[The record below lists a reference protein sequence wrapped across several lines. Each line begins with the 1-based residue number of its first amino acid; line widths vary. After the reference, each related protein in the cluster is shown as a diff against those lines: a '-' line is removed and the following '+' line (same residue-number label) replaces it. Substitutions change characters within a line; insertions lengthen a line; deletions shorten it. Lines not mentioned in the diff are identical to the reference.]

1 MAEGKPDSDEICT
14 HLRQRSAP
22 IQDFAFANT
31 GAAFS
36 TQRVWS
42 DASTHER
49 CGVRAT
55 DASVT
60 RCGRHL
66 GWLNFLDRTGLT
78 WHFEEFAVLS

>member
-1 MAEGKPDSDEICT
+1 MAEGKPDSDEIRT
-14 HLRQRSAP
+14 HLRQPSAP
-22 IQDFAFANT
+22 TQDFAFANT

-49 CGVRAT
+49 CGGRAT

-60 RCGRHL
+60 RCDRHI
-66 GWLNFLDRTGLT
+66 GWLNFLDRGGLI
-78 WHFEEFAVLS
+78 WHFEEFAAPS